1 VARHPDFE
9 KIYATFMQ
17 HYSKDP
23 KLGEERYQQW
33 LKDSGLDETKGYYEQ
48 GAERAQNRQSFAWA
62 DFLLQ
67 FVKEDKDAKYYEVE
81 ALFPV
86 ESMNKDS
93 PPFTRDEVLQA
104 ARSLTGKP
112 SDLNHDQ
119 SQMLEGVEIVAAQFE
134 DDCVEC
140 LVRVPKNS
148 PLNGMIERKEIVSVS
163 IEGEWSH
170 GLPGQGLV
178 LTGLGWLTKK
188 TTLPG
193 IPLTRIVPVEQLVE
207 SFEVKTQVLQC
218 FKAGHKGKVKLE
230 AQQGDGVPACAIC
243 GQPADFIVSICQSCL
258 DKAGGTAQQLDV
270 QVAGE
275 YFLGFMQDPNLFLPE
290 HFRTVWLDQANGIL
304 AVMAKTRVDPAVER
318 CQEILFLKSKWQPN
332 TVADWLKIH
341 PDYAVS
347 AGSGVPSNEGE
358 KLDKEELKKLV
369 QDGVKEGLKEA
380 GVTEAEWDT
389 NYINNL
395 PDDCFAYIEAGGQK
409 DDQGKTTPRSLRHLP
424 YKNAEGSLD
433 ADHVRN
439 ALARLDQTEISADAK
454 KAAMKKLCAAAGELK
469 IESAVCNL
477 DGAAER
483 LQGELTQTKEKLTQT
498 EAKLTEANNAVEKLK
513 RLMPG
518 VDLLANPPKLMPVS
532 ETLERLGRCDFP
544 PMIERIS
551 LGNRV
556 QAQKVRKEIFE
567 VKQKYGVA

>member
-1 VARHPDFE
+1 MARHPDFE
-9 KIYATFMQ
+9 KIYSTFMQ
-17 HYSKDP
+17 YYSKDP
-23 KLGEERYQQW
+23 KLGEVRYQQW
-33 LKDSGLDETKGYYEQ
+33 LKDSGLDETRGYYEQ
-48 GAERAQNRQSFAWA
+48 GVERAQNRQSFAWA

-67 FVKEDKDAKYYEVE
+67 FVKEDKDAKYYKVE

-86 ESMNKDS
+86 ESMNKTS

-104 ARSLTGKP
+104 ARTLTGKP
-112 SDLNHDQ
+112 SDLNHDH

-163 IEGEWSH
+163 IEGDWSH

-188 TTLPG
+188 TSLPG

-218 FKAGHKGKVKLE
+218 FKAGCKGKVKLE
-230 AQQGDGVPACAIC
+230 AQQGDGVPVCAIC
-243 GQPADFIVSICQSCL
+243 GKPADYIVSICESCF
-258 DKAGGTAQQLDV
+258 DKAGGV
-270 QVAGE
+270 
-275 YFLGFMQDPNLFLPE
+275 
-290 HFRTVWLDQANGIL
+290 
-304 AVMAKTRVDPAVER
+304 
-318 CQEILFLKSKWQPN
+318 
-332 TVADWLKIH
+332 
-341 PDYAVS
+341 VS
-347 AGSGVPSNEGE
+347 SYEGE

-369 QDGVKEGLKEA
+369 QDGVKEGLRQV
-380 GVTEAEWDT
+380 GVTEAEWDS
-389 NYINNL
+389 NYIDNL

-424 YKNAEGSLD
+424 YKNAEGNLD

-439 ALARLDQTEISADAK
+439 GLARLDQTEISADAK
-454 KAAMKKLCAAAGELK
+454 KAAMKKLCAAAAELK
-469 IESAVCNL
+469 IESTVCNL

-483 LQGELTQTKEKLTQT
+483 LQGELIQTKEKLTQV
-498 EAKLTEANNAVEKLK
+498 EGKLAEANGTVEKLK
-513 RLMPG
+513 QLVPG
-518 VDLLANPPKLMPVS
+518 VDLLSNPSKLMPVS
-532 ETLERLGRCDFP
+532 ECLERLGRCDLP
-544 PMIERIS
+544 KMQERLS
-551 LGNRV
+551 LGNQL
-556 QAQKVRKEIFE
+556 QAQKVRREIFE